1 MVIYT
6 QFRAGAARC
15 EYRAVEIRM
24 LKVLLDDV
32 PLRAA
37 ACKGTSLFYE
47 NSAKVNFLQHLY
59 GQNGIF
65 MISVQRQAV
74 S

>member
-37 ACKGTSLFYE
+37 ACKGTSLFE
-47 NSAKVNFLQHLY
+47 TDSSKGKILQYLH
-59 GQNGIF
+59 GQIGIF
-65 MISVQRQAV
+65 MTSVQRRAV